1 MRRRNETAARFVLRA
16 LMNKFREIGKLW
28 AGIAVLGCALFVAG
42 IFSQGQNVRDFL
54 GNPLGF
60 SSRVTPSGPVVL
72 LQMQKLARLES
83 ARFNGQAI
91 VKSETK
97 GVLPVSIAGDSLLFV
112 AHGEVV
118 AGVDLAKMNGNDV
131 RVDGETVRVK
141 LPKAEIFHTRL
152 DSKTSEVFQR
162 QTGFFSKPD
171 IDLETNARI
180 ESENRLREAALQ
192 SDILGRADENARD
205 AVRQQLKSAG
215 VKNLQFD

>member
-1 MRRRNETAARFVLRA
+1 
-16 LMNKFREIGKLW
+16 MNKFREIGKLW
-28 AGIAVLGCALFVAG
+28 AGLAVLGCALFLAG
-42 IFSQGQNVRDFL
+42 LFSQGQGARQWL
-54 GNPLGF
+54 SNPLGF
-60 SSRVTPSGPVVL
+60 SSQVTPSGPVVL
-72 LQMQKLARLES
+72 LQMQKLARLET

-118 AGVDLAKMNGNDV
+118 AGVDLAKMNESDV
-131 RVDGETVRVK
+131 RVAGETVHVK
-141 LPKAEIFHTRL
+141 LPAAEIFHTRL
-152 DSKTSEVFQR
+152 DNKTSEVYQR

-171 IDLETNARI
+171 INLETNARI
-180 ESENRLREAALQ
+180 QSEDRLREAALQ
-192 SDILGRADENARD
+192 SDILQRADENARD

>member
-1 MRRRNETAARFVLRA
+1 MS
-16 LMNKFREIGKLW
+16 KFREIGKLW
-28 AGIAVLGCALFVAG
+28 AGIGVLGCALFLAA
-42 IFSQGQNVRDFL
+42 IFSQGQSVRQWL

-60 SSRVTPSGPVVL
+60 SSQVTPSGPVVL
-72 LQMQKLARLES
+72 LQMQKLARLET

-118 AGVDLAKMNGNDV
+118 AGVDLAKINEGDV
-131 RVDGETVRVK
+131 RVEGDTVRVK

-171 IDLETNARI
+171 IDLETQARI

-192 SDILGRADENARD
+192 SDILKRADENARD
-205 AVRQQLKSAG
+205 TVRKQLESAG
-215 VKNLQFD
+215 VKDLQFD